1 MFFCFPLFRYTQGTS
16 HHPVARIH
24 LGGAPKCI
32 CAPRAFFFPSF
43 FFQLRPRNPP
53 KNPLRPCQFHQTCVL
68 AGTAHKPPGDDLVV
82 VVADHGLFGCA
93 VQSWRCSACRAKQ
106 AWVGCHVSLCP
117 NKGRSSSQT
126 SVGFF
131 ASSCHSRLHRCNLRS
146 HCRKVK
152 EQVWTNIY
160 AHTFT
165 HTHAHTLTYSIT
177 LSPLTH

>member
-1 MFFCFPLFRYTQGTS
+1 MFVYYETFKRELKVVGS
-16 HHPVARIH
+16 
-24 LGGAPKCI
+24 
-32 CAPRAFFFPSF
+32 PRAFFFPSF

-68 AGTAHKPPGDDLVV
+68 AGTEHKPPGDVLVV
-82 VVADHGLFGCA
+82 VVADHGLFCCA

-131 ASSCHSRLHRCNLRS
+131 ACSCHSRLHRCRCNLRS

-165 HTHAHTLTYSIT
+165 HTHTHTHTHTYSITLSPPYSIT